1 MKINKTIIIICSV
14 VFLSMSDIGEDSN
27 IALGPIVISTE
38 KIVKPIKKFYKGVT
52 QNKKI
57 KKIIKNI
64 KRKRG

>member
-14 VFLSMSDIGEDSN
+14 VFLSMSDIGEDSK
-27 IALGPIVISTE
+27 IALGPIVISTD
-38 KIVKPIKKFYKGVT
+38 KIVKPIKKFYKEVT
-52 QNKKI
+52 KNKKI

>member
-38 KIVKPIKKFYKGVT
+38 KIVTPIKKFYKGLT
-52 QNKKI
+52 KNKKI

>member
-27 IALGPIVISTE
+27 IALGPLVISTD

-52 QNKKI
+52 KNKKI
-57 KKIIKNI
+57 KKMIKNI

>member
-14 VFLSMSDIGEDSN
+14 IFLSMSDIGEGSK

-52 QNKKI
+52 KNKKI
-57 KKIIKNI
+57 KKMIRDI
-64 KRKRG
+64 KRKK

>member
-27 IALGPIVISTE
+27 IALGPIVISTD
-38 KIVKPIKKFYKGVT
+38 KIVNPIKKFYKGVT
-52 QNKKI
+52 KNKKI